1 MRYWKLDR
9 SERVRS
15 RNRLVYQETQIM
27 KTSSGF
33 AAIVI
38 AILSLCP
45 QSAFAQD
52 SQDGPEQILFQSANR
67 ERTARGLPP
76 LAWNAALAEAA
87 RQHASLLAQQN
98 ALSHQFPGEAGLSD
112 RAARAGARFST
123 IAENVGL
130 GPSAESLHQQW
141 MKSPPHR
148 ANLLDPQLNSA
159 GIAVAKR
166 NGTLFAVEDFSETAE
181 ALSLRQQ
188 EKLVE
193 GQLRS
198 RGLRVLDHTSDARQT
213 CALDNGYAGNHQ
225 PSFVV
230 HYANA
235 DLNSLPEMLEER
247 IRSGKYHSGAVGAC
261 PLVRKIGFSVY
272 RVAVMLYE

>member
-1 MRYWKLDR
+1 
-9 SERVRS
+9 
-15 RNRLVYQETQIM
+15 M

-38 AILSLCP
+38 AVLSLFP
-45 QSAFAQD
+45 MLAFAQG
-52 SQDGPEQILFQSANR
+52 SQDGPEQILFRSANR
-67 ERTARGLPP
+67 ERTARGLAP

-87 RQHASLLAQQN
+87 RQHALLLAQQN
-98 ALSHQFPGEAGLSD
+98 ALSHQFSAEAGLAG

-123 IAENVGL
+123 IVENIAL

-181 ALSLRQQ
+181 ELSLRQQ

-198 RGLRVLDHTSDARQT
+198 RGLRVLDYTNEARQT
-213 CALDNGYAGNHQ
+213 CALDNGYA
-225 PSFVV
+225 
-230 HYANA
+230 
-235 DLNSLPEMLEER
+235 
-247 IRSGKYHSGAVGAC
+247 
-261 PLVRKIGFSVY
+261 
-272 RVAVMLYE
+272 

>member
-1 MRYWKLDR
+1 
-9 SERVRS
+9 
-15 RNRLVYQETQIM
+15 M

-38 AILSLCP
+38 AVLSLVP
-45 QSAFAQD
+45 RLAFAQGN
-52 SQDGPEQILFQSANR
+52 QDGPEQILFRSANR
-67 ERTARGLPP
+67 ERTARGLAP

-87 RQHASLLAQQN
+87 RQHALLLARQN
-98 ALSHQFPGEAGLSD
+98 ALSHQFPGEAGLAD
-112 RAARAGARFST
+112 RAARGGARFST
-123 IAENVGL
+123 IAENVAL

-159 GIAVAKR
+159 GIAVTKR

-181 ALSLRQQ
+181 ELSLRQQ

-193 GQLRS
+193 GQLLS
-198 RGLRVLDHTSDARQT
+198 RGLRVLDYTSEARRT
-213 CALDNGYAGNHQ
+213 CDLDNGFAGNHQ

-230 HYANA
+230 HYATPNL
-235 DLNSLPEMLEER
+235 DTLPEMLEQR
-247 IRSGKYHSGAVGAC
+247 IRRGQYSSAAVGAC
-261 PLVRKIGFSVY
+261 PSARKNRFSGY